1 MPVNK
6 AGIKPNNVPKNRKS
20 GISPNEKIKL

>member
-1 MPVNK
+1 MAVNK

-20 GISPNEKIKL
+20 GISPNKKLKL